1 MSVKRPHIVILM
13 LLAVFMASCNI
24 NRFVPEGKYLVQN
37 NKVVIEGKKTKI
49 SKSGLSSYISLRP
62 YKETFQTKFPIWV
75 YYKSEQRPNNK
86 LWKWMNEKFG
96 KEPSYYDITEANKS
110 AEQMMRYLDNV
121 GYFHSKVN
129 HTVKTRRKR
138 AKITY
143 HVYPTRPYTINN
155 IKYVIE
161 DSLIKR
167 YALRDSAEFEL
178 KKGDIYNAYSL
189 NDQRE
194 IITERLKNSGFYY
207 FNRDLIYYEVDSN
220 FLNHRLDIT
229 MKLKYNELAYR
240 KYYVKDIS
248 IFPNF
253 SVFRRNEKPTDT
265 ASLYVELGPRKYPN
279 TLDFYYYGKPQVKPQ
294 TFSRSINIIEG
305 FPYSLRMVTST
316 YKALSNFKLFS
327 NVNIEFDSVSSPN
340 DTLNLLDCRI
350 TMQQNDVHSFTVQ
363 AEGTNSDGD
372 LGIKGSFSYT
382 NKNIF
387 HGAETFQ
394 LSLKAGLEA
403 QKVLGTEQ
411 NESDQKV
418 FNTKEFGVTASL
430 LFPQFMSPIT
440 FGNFSRDYQPTTMV
454 SLGFNSQV
462 RYYYSRYISS
472 LSFSYDWKSNYRRKH
487 SLSPVYLNS
496 VKIANLNPMFEAY
509 LQMESSQRKKDQY
522 TDHLLLGLR
531 YSYIYN
537 SQRLNTEGSFIY
549 YRADFESS
557 GNLLSLFNNTKLITE
572 NEGHHELLGI
582 QYAQYLRSS
591 FDLREHIDLGQN
603 SWFVMRQFVGIGLP
617 YGNSRD
623 LPFERSFYCGGANG
637 LRGWLYRSIGPG
649 GYVSSTDDSER
660 IGDIQLE
667 VNAEYRFPIYNIFN
681 GAVFVD
687 AGNVWTY
694 QYNEFMPNSNFTFS
708 NFYKQLALD
717 AGLGIRIDVSF
728 LIFRIDLAY
737 AMRNPY
743 PDSNGNYWRFG
754 QLGNL
759 RMQMGIGYP
768 F

>member
-1 MSVKRPHIVILM
+1 M
-13 LLAVFMASCNI
+13 
-24 NRFVPEGKYLVQN
+24 
-37 NKVVIEGKKTKI
+37 
-49 SKSGLSSYISLRP
+49 
-62 YKETFQTKFPIWV
+62 
-75 YYKSEQRPNNK
+75 
-86 LWKWMNEKFG
+86 
-96 KEPSYYDITEANKS
+96 
-110 AEQMMRYLDNV
+110 
-121 GYFHSKVN
+121 
-129 HTVKTRRKR
+129 
-138 AKITY
+138 
-143 HVYPTRPYTINN
+143 
-155 IKYVIE
+155 
-161 DSLIKR
+161 
-167 YALRDSAEFEL
+167 
-178 KKGDIYNAYSL
+178 
-189 NDQRE
+189 
-194 IITERLKNSGFYY
+194 
-207 FNRDLIYYEVDSN
+207 
-220 FLNHRLDIT
+220 
-229 MKLKYNELAYR
+229 
-240 KYYVKDIS
+240 
-248 IFPNF
+248 
-253 SVFRRNEKPTDT
+253 
-265 ASLYVELGPRKYPN
+265 
-279 TLDFYYYGKPQVKPQ
+279 
-294 TFSRSINIIEG
+294 
-305 FPYSLRMVTST
+305 
-316 YKALSNFKLFS
+316 
-327 NVNIEFDSVSSPN
+327 
-340 DTLNLLDCRI
+340 
-350 TMQQNDVHSFTVQ
+350 
-363 AEGTNSDGD
+363 
-372 LGIKGSFSYT
+372 
-382 NKNIF
+382 
-387 HGAETFQ
+387 
-394 LSLKAGLEA
+394 
-403 QKVLGTEQ
+403 
-411 NESDQKV
+411 
-418 FNTKEFGVTASL
+418 TASL
-430 LFPQFMSPIT
+430 LFPKFLSLIP
-440 FGNFSRDYQPTTMV
+440 FGTFSRDYQPTTTV
-454 SLGFNSQV
+454 SLGFNSQI

-487 SLSPVYLNS
+487 TLSPVYLNS
-496 VKIANLNPMFEAY
+496 VKIANLNPVFEEY

-537 SQRLNTEGSFIY
+537 SQRLNKEGSFIY

-717 AGLGIRIDVSF
+717 AGLGVRIDVSF

-754 QLGNL
+754 QLGNS